1 MNGEPVRGAATAT
14 AATATATGSNELF
27 RARLTGASG
36 SGW

>member
-1 MNGEPVRGAATAT
+1 MNGEPVRGPATAT

-27 RARLTGASG
+27 RARLTGASS